1 MRNFILIAIIGSGIW
16 WAYSQ
21 WTGNPTTPETSETGT
36 SSEANSGTSTGGSDS
51 NGTTSSGSNP
61 SSTNVEA
68 TMPNPSGEETVAT
81 MSPLDREILMLREEI
96 ARFNTPENL
105 VKLSELLLAT
115 NKPALIGEGR
125 GYLKTLLAQSPESPA
140 AAEARRLMLGELSG
154 DALIELAQEI
164 HSNGPSAPGYGLSA
178 EILADQYGTTDSK
191 SALATWELLTEAY
204 INASDLESKAPL
216 RAKLW
221 NLVDQWVLSS
231 KEFPEVSTFDTV
243 VSGDSLSVIAQ
254 RNKTTVDALKS
265 LNRLK
270 NDVIHPGQKLK
281 ILNGEVTVNVDK
293 SDFRIDVYLD
303 GRWLMGFPVGHG
315 RIEKRTPTGEFVVGI
330 RQKEP
335 MWQPRDGRP
344 SIPYGEPGN
353 PLGDR
358 WIGFKDGV
366 HFGLGIHGTD
376 DPESIGTLCS
386 EGCVRLRNED
396 VTTIYPWIR
405 SGTRVVIQ
413 E

>member
-1 MRNFILIAIIGSGIW
+1 MRNFILIAIIGSGLW

-21 WTGNPTTPETSETGT
+21 WTGNPTAPEPSEIGT
-36 SSEANSGTSTGGSDS
+36 SSGAVSGTSTGGSDS
-51 NGTTSSGSNP
+51 NKTTSSGGN
-61 SSTNVEA
+61 SSSSNVEA
-68 TMPNPSGEETVAT
+68 TMPNPSGEEASAT

-105 VKLSELLLAT
+105 VKLSELLLST
-115 NKPALIGEGR
+115 NKPTLIGEGR
-125 GYLKTLLAQSPESPA
+125 GNLKTLLAQDPDSAA
-140 AAEARRLMLGELSG
+140 AAEARRLMLGEVSG
-154 DALIELAQEI
+154 DALVQLAQEI

-178 EILADQYGTTDSK
+178 EILADQNGTADSK
-191 SALATWELLTEAY
+191 SALATWELLTAAY
-204 INASDLESKAPL
+204 INATDLESKAPL
-216 RAKLW
+216 LSKLW

-231 KEFPEVSTFDTV
+231 KELPEVCTCVTV
-243 VSGDSLSVIAQ
+243 MSGDSLSVIAQ

-265 LNRLK
+265 LNGL
-270 NDVIHPGQKLK
+270 NSDVIHPGQKLK
-281 ILNGEVTVNVDK
+281 ILNGNVTVNVDK

>member
-1 MRNFILIAIIGSGIW
+1 MRNFILIAIIGSGLW

-21 WTGNPTTPETSETGT
+21 WTGNPTAPEPSEIGT
-36 SSEANSGTSTGGSDS
+36 SSEAVSGTSTGGSDS
-51 NGTTSSGSNP
+51 NETTSSGGN
-61 SSTNVEA
+61 SSSSNVEA
-68 TMPNPSGEETVAT
+68 TMPNPSGEEASAT

-105 VKLSELLLAT
+105 VKLSELLLST

-125 GYLKTLLAQSPESPA
+125 GNLKTLLAQYPDSAA
-140 AAEARRLMLGELSG
+140 AAEARRLMLGEVSG
-154 DALIELAQEI
+154 DALIQLAQEI
-164 HSNGPSAPGYGLSA
+164 HSNGPTTPGYGLAA
-178 EILADQYGTTDSK
+178 EIIADQNGTADSK
-191 SALATWELLTEAY
+191 SALATWELLTAAY

-216 RAKLW
+216 RSKLW

-231 KEFPEVSTFDTV
+231 KEFPEISTFDTV

-265 LNRLK
+265 LNGLK
-270 NDVIHPGQKLK
+270 SDVIHPGQKLK
-281 ILNGEVTVNVDK
+281 ILNGNITVNVDK

-344 SIPYGEPGN
+344 AIPYGEPGN

-396 VTTIYPWIR
+396 VTTLYPWIR

>member
-1 MRNFILIAIIGSGIW
+1 MRNFILIAIIGSGLW

-21 WTGNPTTPETSETGT
+21 WTGNPTAPEPSEIGT
-36 SSEANSGTSTGGSDS
+36 SSGAVSGTSTGGSDS
-51 NGTTSSGSNP
+51 NKTTSSGGN
-61 SSTNVEA
+61 SSSSNVEA
-68 TMPNPSGEETVAT
+68 TMPNPSGEEASAT

-105 VKLSELLLAT
+105 VKLSELLLST
-115 NKPALIGEGR
+115 NKPTLIGEGR
-125 GYLKTLLAQSPESPA
+125 GNLKTLLAQDPDSAA
-140 AAEARRLMLGELSG
+140 AAEARRLMLGEVSG
-154 DALIELAQEI
+154 DALVQLAQEI

-178 EILADQYGTTDSK
+178 EILADQNGTADSK
-191 SALATWELLTEAY
+191 SALATWELLTAAY
-204 INASDLESKAPL
+204 INATDLESKAPL
-216 RAKLW
+216 RSKLW

-231 KEFPEVSTFDTV
+231 KEFPEVCTFDTV
-243 VSGDSLSVIAQ
+243 MSGDSLSVIAQ

-265 LNRLK
+265 LNGL
-270 NDVIHPGQKLK
+270 NSDVIHPGQKLK
-281 ILNGEVTVNVDK
+281 ILNGNVTVNVDK

>member
-1 MRNFILIAIIGSGIW
+1 MRNFILIAIISSGIW

-21 WTGNPTTPETSETGT
+21 WTGNPNAPEPAETGT
-36 SSEANSGTSTGGSDS
+36 STGVTNSGDANSPESST
-51 NGTTSSGSNP
+51 
-61 SSTNVEA
+61 SSTNVDA
-68 TMPNPSGEETVAT
+68 TMPNPSGNEAIAT
-81 MSPLDREILMLREEI
+81 LSPIDREILMLREEI

-105 VKLSELLLAT
+105 VKLSELLLST
-115 NKPALIGEGR
+115 NNPALIGEGR
-125 GYLKTLLAQSPESPA
+125 GNLKTLLAQSPDSPA
-140 AAEARRLMLGELSG
+140 AAEARRLMLGEVSG
-154 DALIELAQEI
+154 DALIQLAQEI
-164 HSNGPSAPGYGLSA
+164 HSNGPSTPGYGLSA
-178 EILADQYGTTDSK
+178 EILADQSGATDAE
-191 SALATWELLTEAY
+191 SALTTWQLLTAAY
-204 INASDLESKAPL
+204 INAADLESKAPL

-221 NLVDQWVLSS
+221 NLVDLWVLSS

-265 LNRLK
+265 LNGLK

-366 HFGLGIHGTD
+366 HTGLGIHGTD

-396 VTTIYPWIR
+396 VKTIYPWIR

>member
-1 MRNFILIAIIGSGIW
+1 
-16 WAYSQ
+16 
-21 WTGNPTTPETSETGT
+21 
-36 SSEANSGTSTGGSDS
+36 
-51 NGTTSSGSNP
+51 
-61 SSTNVEA
+61 
-68 TMPNPSGEETVAT
+68 
-81 MSPLDREILMLREEI
+81 MLREEI

-105 VKLSELLLAT
+105 VKLSELLLST
-115 NKPALIGEGR
+115 NKPTLIGEGR
-125 GYLKTLLAQSPESPA
+125 GNLKTLLAQDPDSAA
-140 AAEARRLMLGELSG
+140 AAEARRLMLGEVSG
-154 DALIELAQEI
+154 DALVQLAQEI

-178 EILADQYGTTDSK
+178 EILADQNGTADSK
-191 SALATWELLTEAY
+191 SALATWELLTAAY
-204 INASDLESKAPL
+204 INATDLESKAPL
-216 RAKLW
+216 RSKLW

-231 KEFPEVSTFDTV
+231 KEFPEVCTFDTV
-243 VSGDSLSVIAQ
+243 MSGDSLSVIAQ

-265 LNRLK
+265 LNGL
-270 NDVIHPGQKLK
+270 NSDVIHPGQKLK
-281 ILNGEVTVNVDK
+281 ILNGNVTVNVDK

>member
-21 WTGNPTTPETSETGT
+21 WTGNPTAPETSETGT

-140 AAEARRLMLGELSG
+140 AAEARRLMLGEFSG

-191 SALATWELLTEAY
+191 SALAT
-204 INASDLESKAPL
+204 
-216 RAKLW
+216 
-221 NLVDQWVLSS
+221 
-231 KEFPEVSTFDTV
+231 
-243 VSGDSLSVIAQ
+243 
-254 RNKTTVDALKS
+254 
-265 LNRLK
+265 
-270 NDVIHPGQKLK
+270 
-281 ILNGEVTVNVDK
+281 
-293 SDFRIDVYLD
+293 
-303 GRWLMGFPVGHG
+303 
-315 RIEKRTPTGEFVVGI
+315 
-330 RQKEP
+330 
-335 MWQPRDGRP
+335 
-344 SIPYGEPGN
+344 
-353 PLGDR
+353 
-358 WIGFKDGV
+358 
-366 HFGLGIHGTD
+366 
-376 DPESIGTLCS
+376 
-386 EGCVRLRNED
+386 
-396 VTTIYPWIR
+396 
-405 SGTRVVIQ
+405 
-413 E
+413 